1 MTLISSTFTYFSVK
15 ISASSSNFFYSARPG
30 YYRSKT
36 MGCLILTELP
46 VKPFALL
53 VHGQGLVDEGLPRS
67 LQDLPCLLR
76 IISGSHRLEKPVDD
90 GKKHLAPSR
99 HARSAS
105 QVLYALQR
113 GTRRPLDLRQLRGRS
128 PGRCCCFAG
137 ILRRRHRCAGHHH
150 LSRLY

>member
-1 MTLISSTFTYFSVK
+1 
-15 ISASSSNFFYSARPG
+15 
-30 YYRSKT
+30 

-53 VHGQGLVDEGLPRS
+53 MHGQGLVDEGLPRS

-76 IISGSHRLEKPVDD
+76 IIAGSHRLEKPIDD

-99 HARSAS
+99 HGGSAG
-105 QVLYALQR
+105 QVLSTLQR
-113 GTRRPLDLRQLRGRS
+113 RTCRPLDLRRLRGRS
-128 PGRCCCFAG
+128 TCRCCFAG

-150 LSRLY
+150 FGRLY